1 MILLRRK
8 FPVKR
13 KWLTLALLQSLNM
26 SQFQIQPLLAF
37 SLGLLILGVSMKSP
51 APVKP
56 KTSGAKIIKAL
67 NSNSSSSDNNKAA
80 SSKVL
85 SSDEWGSIEAAE
97 EEKGREDILDSR
109 QMSQAPTTWNWLKQ
123 SKSHT
128 YLFLQGSPLK

>member
-1 MILLRRK
+1 M
-8 FPVKR
+8 F
-13 KWLTLALLQSLNM
+13 
-26 SQFQIQPLLAF
+26 QFHIQPLLAF
-37 SLGLLILGVSMKSP
+37 SLGLLIISVSMKSP

-97 EEKGREDILDSR
+97 EKGKGDILDSR

-123 SKSHT
+123 SKIHT

>member
-1 MILLRRK
+1 M
-8 FPVKR
+8 F
-13 KWLTLALLQSLNM
+13 
-26 SQFQIQPLLAF
+26 QFHIQPLLAF

-67 NSNSSSSDNNKAA
+67 NSNSSSSNNNKAA

-85 SSDEWGSIEAAE
+85 SSDEWGSIEAV
-97 EEKGREDILDSR
+97 EEKGKEDILDSR

>member
-1 MILLRRK
+1 M
-8 FPVKR
+8 F
-13 KWLTLALLQSLNM
+13 
-26 SQFQIQPLLAF
+26 QFQIQPLLAF

-51 APVKP
+51 PPVKP

-67 NSNSSSSDNNKAA
+67 SSNSSSSDNNKGA

-85 SSDEWGSIEAAE
+85 SSDEWGSFEAV
-97 EEKGREDILDSR
+97 EEKGKEDILDSR

-128 YLFLQGSPLK
+128 YLILQGSPI